1 MRCRPGPRGRKK
13 QESDE
18 LKRPLVY
25 VGVIFLLSMVM
36 LYKVGS
42 RESGSPY
49 HTAVSLMEEENAKSG
64 TIAVRGTVSE
74 CSAVSAGLRLSVSH
88 LTIQKETSDLSLPSD
103 LKLSITIEDTK
114 EDTSAGQYDVEFTGT
129 STGNFEYRAVERS
142 ANVQPGD
149 EILAQGKFRAY
160 EQATNP
166 GQFDAKEYYSTQN
179 ILGTLK
185 CSKLS
190 VTHSSAGGIDRAA
203 YRLRCMLRESY
214 ERILEERAARTISAI
229 ALGEKSW
236 MEREWKGV
244 YQEGGI
250 SHILAISGLH
260 ISLVGMCIYRLLR
273 KLGLRFGPA
282 ALLSGGAL
290 MFYVTMAGF
299 SVSAVRAMIMF
310 FIWLGAQVC
319 GRKYDM
325 ITGMAVAA
333 SFLAGT
339 DVRNLFQA
347 SFLLSFSAITS
358 LAVLVP
364 SITES
369 CRIRTAV
376 GKSVA
381 ASAAVWMGTLP
392 CTLYFFFQVSPW
404 SILVNLAVVPLMTVL
419 MAFGLT
425 AAMVGVISV
434 QAGTFLAA
442 PVYYLL
448 ACFEWL
454 CSLEQKLPMAVW
466 VAGRPNAVCIIL
478 YYGVIVAV
486 VCILRLRARMARQE
500 KPGEKTGTGKHL
512 RRGHDAAQT
521 VDADIRKQKRHDAM
535 QVADM
540 DTQRQKRNTVVQTA
554 DADIRKWRGHDA
566 TQTVDVD
573 IRKWRGHD
581 AAQIADANA
590 RKQKGH
596 AVLIWMCCGAIC
608 IFLMGFHPRG
618 DLQIDCLDVGQGDC
632 ALIRLPTGENCL
644 IDGGSTSKSSIWEY
658 TMEPAVKYYGIRT
671 IDYIFLSHADRDH
684 INGIT
689 EYLES
694 YDCGF
699 GGKNVH
705 GVSVKNIVL
714 PVCHEEDDFAELKNL
729 ADRNGIKVWSMEAG
743 NRIAGSSWE
752 LCCLAPSSDTLTGDK
767 NEDSMVLMLSC
778 GQFRMLFTGDLE
790 GEAEKR
796 LALSGQKL
804 QADILKAGHHGSAG
818 ASSREFLEQV
828 SPKLSVIS
836 CGKNNSYGHPAK
848 ETLQRLE
855 EAGSGIIV
863 TAVCGAVKITT
874 DGKTY
879 TVKTYADCYSEA
891 NSS

>member
-25 VGVIFLLSMVM
+25 VGVIFLLFMVM

-88 LTIQKETSDLSLPSD
+88 LTIQKETSDLSLLSD

-114 EDTSAGQYDVEFTGT
+114 EDTSTGQYDVEFTGT
-129 STGNFEYRAVERS
+129 STGNFAYRAVERS

-166 GQFDAKEYYSTQN
+166 GQFDAKEYYATQN

-190 VTHSSAGGIDRAA
+190 VTHSSAEGLDRAA
-203 YRLRCMLRESY
+203 YRLRCVLRESY

-236 MEREWKGV
+236 MEREWKDV

-260 ISLVGMCIYRLLR
+260 ISLVGMCMYRLLR

-282 ALLSGGAL
+282 ALLAGGAL

-299 SVSAVRAMIMF
+299 SVSTVRAMIMF

-333 SFLAGT
+333 SFLVGD

-442 PVYYLL
+442 PVHYLL

-466 VAGRPNAVCIIL
+466 VAGRPHVGCIIL
-478 YYGVIVAV
+478 YYGIIVAV
-486 VCILRLRARMARQE
+486 VCILRWKTRMVNQKESGKKA
-500 KPGEKTGTGKHL
+500 GTGKHL
-512 RRGHDAAQT
+512 RRGDDAVQT
-521 VDADIRKQKRHDAM
+521 VDADIRKQKRH
-535 QVADM
+535 
-540 DTQRQKRNTVVQTA
+540 
-554 DADIRKWRGHDA
+554 
-566 TQTVDVD
+566 
-573 IRKWRGHD
+573 
-581 AAQIADANA
+581 
-590 RKQKGH
+590 
-596 AVLIWMCCGAIC
+596 AVLIWICCGAIC

-714 PVCHEEDDFAELKNL
+714 PVCCEEDDFAELKKL
-729 ADRNGIKVWSMEAG
+729 AGKNNITVWSMEAG

-752 LCCLAPSSDTLTGDK
+752 LCCLAPSLDTLTGDK

-879 TVKTYADCYSEA
+879 TVKTYGDCYSEA